1 MIYSLLI
8 CKGTCRI
15 MKNEELE
22 ALRAKINLIDDEI
35 LKLLSSRSE
44 IVLKIGKHKNDKK
57 VVDLDREQK
66 VLDRLLS
73 KSKGQ
78 YSKDTIVR
86 LWREIFQSSEKLQ
99 KVNES
104 HIKSKRSIE
113 NINIYKGGKSTL
125 NTEKKIIKLSS
136 NENPYGPSSKITEV
150 LNNEKLKKNLHRYPE
165 IDGSSLRNAI
175 AKKFSLKEERII
187 LGSGSD
193 EVLLFAA
200 LAFCQ
205 DGDEIL
211 HATHGFEMYSIVSK
225 VVGAVPKKI
234 IEDENFNLDISTI
247 IESITD
253 STKVIYLAS
262 PNNPTG
268 TYLPREKVVKLLEKI
283 SKNIIVVID
292 GAYVEY
298 VEKVDYDKGFSLSE
312 EFDNLILTRT
322 FSKTY
327 GLAALRIGW
336 CYTSK
341 KVADIINK
349 IKPPFNTTSI
359 SQLMAI
365 KALEDSEYIEK
376 IVKLN
381 SDVKKWF
388 ESELKNLKIEIK
400 ETEGNF
406 SLIKTSIDGA
416 KKIAN
421 HLANDGIIVRTLDS
435 YNLPNFLRISI
446 GTKEEME
453 ITINSLRNLNE

>member
-1 MIYSLLI
+1 
-8 CKGTCRI
+8 

-22 ALRAKINLIDDEI
+22 ALRDKINLIDDEI
-35 LKLLSSRSE
+35 LQLLSNRSD
-44 IVLKIGKHKNDKK
+44 IVLKIGKHKKEEK
-57 VVDLDREQK
+57 VIDIEREQK
-66 VLDRLLS
+66 ILQRLINNS
-73 KSKGQ
+73 QGS
-78 YSKDTIVR
+78 YPKDTIVR

-99 KVNES
+99 KVTDS
-104 HIKSKRSIE
+104 DIHSKRSIE
-113 NINIYKGGKSTL
+113 NISIYKGGKATL

-136 NENPYGPSSKITEV
+136 NENPYGPSPKIIEV
-150 LNNEKLKKNLHRYPE
+150 LENKNLKKTLNRYPE
-165 IDGSSLRNAI
+165 IDGSTLRKAI
-175 AKKFSLKEERII
+175 CKRFSLNEDRII

-200 LAFCQ
+200 LGFCQ

-211 HATHGFEMYSIVSK
+211 HASHGFEMYSIVSK
-225 VVGAVPKKI
+225 VVGAVPKKLN
-234 IEDENFNLDISTI
+234 EDQNFNLSVETI
-247 IESITD
+247 IDSIND
-253 STKVIYLAS
+253 STKVIYIAS

-268 TYLPREKVVKLLEKI
+268 TYLSRNQIIKLMQNI

-298 VEKVDYDKGFSLSE
+298 VQKEDYDKGFSLSDK
-312 EFDNLILTRT
+312 FDNLILTRT

-336 CYTSK
+336 CYTSL

-359 SQLMAI
+359 SQYMAI
-365 KALEDSEYIEK
+365 KALEDTKYLDN

-381 SDVKKWF
+381 SEIKAWF
-388 ESELKNLKIEIK
+388 ENELNNLNIK
-400 ETEGNF
+400 TRITEGNF
-406 SLIKTSIDGA
+406 SLIETSIEGA
-416 KKIAN
+416 DKISN
-421 HLANDGIIVRTLDS
+421 HLAKDGIIVRRLDS

-453 ITINSLRNLNE
+453 QTINSLKDFNE

>member
-1 MIYSLLI
+1 
-8 CKGTCRI
+8 
-15 MKNEELE
+15 MKNREFE
-22 ALRAKINLIDDEI
+22 ALRDKINLIDDEI
-35 LKLLSSRSE
+35 LTLLSNRSE
-44 IVLKIGKHKNDKK
+44 IVLQIGKYKNDEKI
-57 VVDLDREQK
+57 VDLDREQK

-73 KSKGQ
+73 KSKGL
-78 YSKDTIVR
+78 YTKDTIVR

-99 KVNES
+99 RMTNS
-104 HIKSKRSIE
+104 NIQSKRSIE
-113 NINIYKGGKSTL
+113 NISIYKGGKSTL
-125 NTEKKIIKLSS
+125 NTEKKVIKLSS
-136 NENPYGPSSKITEV
+136 NENPYGPSPKIIEV
-150 LNNEKLKKNLHRYPE
+150 IDNQKFKQNLNRYPE
-165 IDGSSLRNAI
+165 IDGSTLRNAI
-175 AKKFSLKEERII
+175 SRKFDLNEDRII

-234 IEDENFNLDISTI
+234 KENQNFNLNINNI
-247 IESITD
+247 IDSITE
-253 STKVIYLAS
+253 STKVIYIAS

-268 TYLPREKVVKLLEKI
+268 TYLPRNELVKLMKNI
-283 SKNIIVVID
+283 SKNIILVLD

-298 VEKVDYDKGFSLSE
+298 VQKEDYDKGFSLSDKFE
-312 EFDNLILTRT
+312 NLIMTRT

-359 SQLMAI
+359 SQAMAI
-365 KALEDSEYIEK
+365 KALEDTQYIEK

-381 SDVKKWF
+381 SDVKTWF
-388 ESELKNLKIEIK
+388 EKELDNLKIKIK

-406 SLIKTSIDGA
+406 SLIETSIEGA
-416 KKIAN
+416 DKIAN
-421 HLANDGIIVRTLDS
+421 HLANDGIIIRRLDS
-435 YNLPNFLRISI
+435 YNLANFLRISI

-453 ITINSLRNLNE
+453 LTINSLKNLNA

>member
-1 MIYSLLI
+1 
-8 CKGTCRI
+8 
-15 MKNEELE
+15 MKNKELDN
-22 ALRAKINLIDDEI
+22 LRSKINNIDDEI
-35 LKLLSSRSE
+35 LSLLSNRSK
-44 IVLKIGKHKNDKK
+44 IVLEIGKHKKDNS

-66 VLDRLLS
+66 ILDRLSS
-73 KSKGQ
+73 KFTGS
-78 YSKDTIVR
+78 YPKDTIVR

-99 KVNES
+99 KLTKEN
-104 HIKSKRSIE
+104 IQSKRSIE
-113 NINIYKGGKSTL
+113 NINVYKGGKAKL
-125 NTEKKIIKLSS
+125 NNNKRVIKLSS
-136 NENPYGPSSKITEV
+136 NENPYGASPKAIELLET
-150 LNNEKLKKNLHRYPE
+150 KNINHDLHRYPE
-165 IDGSSLRNAI
+165 IDGSSLREAI
-175 AKKFSLKEERII
+175 AKNFSIDSNRII

-211 HATHGFEMYSIVSK
+211 HANHGFEMYSIVSK

-234 IEDENFNLDISTI
+234 MEDVNFNLN
-247 IESITD
+247 IENLIDQTND
-253 STKVIYLAS
+253 ATKVIYIAS

-268 TYLPREKVVKLLEKI
+268 TYLSRDQLVKLMNSI

-298 VEKVDYDKGFSLSE
+298 VQKDDYDKGFSLSD

-341 KVADIINK
+341 KIADILNK

-359 SQLMAI
+359 SQAVAI
-365 KALEDSEYIEK
+365 KALEDYQYIEK

-381 SDVKKWF
+381 SEVKAWF
-388 ESELKNLKIEIK
+388 ENEIKKLKLKIK

-406 SLIKTSIDGA
+406 SLIETSINGVD
-416 KKIAN
+416 KIVD
-421 HLANDGIIVRTLDS
+421 HLANDGIIVRRLDS
-435 YNLPNFLRISI
+435 YNLPNFIRISI

-453 ITINSLRNLNE
+453 LAINSLKNFNE

>member
-1 MIYSLLI
+1 
-8 CKGTCRI
+8 

-22 ALRAKINLIDDEI
+22 TLRKKINLIDDEI
-35 LKLLSSRSE
+35 LTLLSNRSE
-44 IVLKIGKHKNDKK
+44 IVLQIGKHKNEEK
-57 VVDLDREQK
+57 VVDLNREQK
-66 VLDRLLS
+66 ILDRLLTN
-73 KSKGQ
+73 SKGL

-86 LWREIFQSSEKLQ
+86 LWREIFQSSERLQ
-99 KVNES
+99 KVHNPN
-104 HIKSKRSIE
+104 IQSKRSIE
-113 NINIYKGGKSTL
+113 NITIYKGGKSNL

-136 NENPYGPSSKITEV
+136 NENPYGPSPTILELLDSQ
-150 LNNEKLKKNLHRYPE
+150 NFKKNLNRYPE
-165 IDGSSLRNAI
+165 IDGSTLRKEI
-175 AKKFSLKEERII
+175 SKRFSLQEQRVI

-193 EVLLFAA
+193 EIILFAA

-234 IEDENFNLDISTI
+234 IEDESFNLSINNI
-247 IESITD
+247 IDTITD
-253 STKVIYLAS
+253 STKVIYIAS

-268 TYLPREKVVKLLEKI
+268 TYLPRNKIVQLMQNI
-283 SKNIIVVID
+283 SKNIIVVVD

-298 VEKVDYDKGFSLSE
+298 VEKEDYDKGFSLSD

-341 KVADIINK
+341 KVADILNK

-359 SQLMAI
+359 SQAIAI
-365 KALEDSEYIEK
+365 KALEDQEYIK
-376 IVKLN
+376 KVVKLN
-381 SDVKKWF
+381 FEVKNWF
-388 ESELKNLKIEIK
+388 ENELYKLKIKVK
-400 ETEGNF
+400 ETQGNF
-406 SLIKTSIDGA
+406 SLIETSIEGA
-416 KKIAN
+416 NKIAN
-421 HLANDGIIVRTLDS
+421 HLANDGVIVRSLES

-453 ITINSLRNLNE
+453 ITINSLKNYNE